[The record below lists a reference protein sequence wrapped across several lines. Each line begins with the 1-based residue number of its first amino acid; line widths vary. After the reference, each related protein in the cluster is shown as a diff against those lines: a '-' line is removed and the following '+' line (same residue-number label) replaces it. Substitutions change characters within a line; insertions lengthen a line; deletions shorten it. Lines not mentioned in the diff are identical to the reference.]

1 MKLIVGLGNPGRTY
15 AKHRHNV
22 GFWVVDEAARRC
34 GINVGK
40 KAFGAKI
47 GSGKIEKVP
56 VVLAKPQKFMNLSG
70 AVVSPLLGYYRCSL
84 KELIVVHDDIDLAV
98 GRLKFAIGS
107 GHGGHNGVRSIIDEL
122 GSPDFYRVRV
132 GVGRPPE
139 GMDPADYVLH
149 RFVKE
154 ETDLIEKAVAD
165 AAEAIGIFIT
175 EGLAAVQ
182 QKYH

>member
-1 MKLIVGLGNPGRTY
+1 MKLIVGLGNPGRSY

-22 GFWVVDEAARRC
+22 GFWVVDEVAGRYN
-34 GINVGK
+34 INVGK

-47 GSGKIEKVP
+47 GIGEIEKEP

-70 AVVSPLLGYYRCSL
+70 MVVSPLLGYYRCSL

-107 GHGGHNGVRSIIDEL
+107 GHGGHNGVKSIVEEL
-122 GSPDFYRVRV
+122 GSTDFYRVRV

-139 GMDPADYVLH
+139 GIDPADYVLH
-149 RFVKE
+149 RFAKE
-154 ETDLIEKAVAD
+154 ETLLIEKAVAD
-165 AAEAIGIFIT
+165 AAQAIGILIA